1 MVRGGAGG
9 EISLT
14 SYCSLEEAGGTEPL
28 LARSLGRGL
37 SLALARVVLLRFGRP
52 GRRKSA
58 SKYVSTDR

>member
-1 MVRGGAGG
+1 VVRGGAGG

-28 LARSLGRGL
+28 LAGSLGRGL

-52 GRRKSA
+52 GSQQ
-58 SKYVSTDR
+58 V